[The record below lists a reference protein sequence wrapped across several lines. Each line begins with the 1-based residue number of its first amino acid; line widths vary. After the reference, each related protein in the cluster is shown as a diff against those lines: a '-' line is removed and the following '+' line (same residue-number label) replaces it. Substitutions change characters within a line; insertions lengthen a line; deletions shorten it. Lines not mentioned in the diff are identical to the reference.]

1 MIVRSGKKRALD
13 ADVHAAAEIFKSL
26 ADPTR
31 LRILLDLKAGERCV
45 HELCAAMGASQTA
58 MSHQLRTLRAARLVK
73 AERQG
78 REIFYSINDEHVMK
92 LVDAALAHASEH
104 A

>member
-1 MIVRSGKKRALD
+1 MTIRNIKKPDQQWHVQAV
-13 ADVHAAAEIFKSL
+13 AGIFKSL

-31 LRILLDLKAGERCV
+31 LRILLWLKAGERCV
-45 HELCAAMGASQTA
+45 HELCASMGMSQPA
-58 MSHQLRTLRAARLVK
+58 VSHQLRILRVARLVSS
-73 AERQG
+73 ERKG
-78 REIFYSINDEHVMK
+78 REIFYSIKDEHVMK